1 MRFVFL
7 LTGILLVLVIG
18 WLVSSDRKHI
28 KFKKM
33 GIMFV
38 LQLVISFLCL
48 NTSGG
53 IKAMGAISS
62 FFNWLMIQ
70 AAGGINFVFGGLVI
84 QKGASVFF
92 LNVLMPIVFIS
103 ALVGILNYLK
113 ILPFIIKWTGYL
125 LNKLAGMGELES
137 YFAVSTAIL
146 GQPEVF
152 LTIKDTIPKLNEK
165 RLYTICASAMSAVSA
180 AVLASYMQL
189 VPGKFVVTAV
199 FLNILSALIVSCII
213 NPYDVTDE
221 ENQAVNAESAT
232 SDLTKEPFFQVVGN
246 YIQDGFNLAITVAAM
261 LIGFVAL
268 VTFLNSTCM
277 ALIHVSF
284 TQILGYIF
292 SPIAY
297 LMGVP
302 VKDIQQVGSLMA
314 TKMLTNEF
322 VALGELHK
330 IVHALSPKAVA
341 IISSY
346 LISFANF
353 SVIGIITGAI
363 KSISAKQGAFVAKF
377 SMKLLLGATL
387 ASILT
392 GTIVGLYF

>member
-1 MRFVFL
+1 MQFVFL
-7 LTGILLVLVIG
+7 LTGLALVFVIG

-28 KFKKM
+28 KFKRM
-33 GIMFV
+33 GIMFA
-38 LQLVISFLCL
+38 LQLLISFFCL

-53 IKAMGAISS
+53 IHLMGNISN
-62 FFNWLMIQ
+62 FFTWLMEQ
-70 AAGGINFVFGGLVI
+70 AAGGVNFVFGGLVV

-92 LNVLMPIVFIS
+92 LDVLMPIVFIS

-113 ILPFIIKWTGYL
+113 ILPFIIKWTGYF

-152 LTIKDTIPKLNEK
+152 LTIKEKIPKLDEK

-180 AVLASYMQL
+180 TVLASYMQL

-213 NPYDVTDE
+213 NPYEVSAE
-221 ENQAVNAESAT
+221 EEISVNTTESLDI
-232 SDLTKEPFFQVVGN
+232 SKKPFFQVLGD
-246 YIQDGFNLAITVAAM
+246 YIQDGFKLAITVAAM

-268 VTFLNSTCM
+268 VTFLNSTF
-277 ALIHVSF
+277 AAIFDIEF
-284 TQILGYIF
+284 TTILGYIF
-292 SPIAY
+292 SPIAF

-302 VKDIQQVGSLMA
+302 AEDITQVGSLMA
-314 TKMLTNEF
+314 SKILTNEF
-322 VALGELHK
+322 VALGELNQ
-330 IVHALSPKAVA
+330 VAENLSPKGEA

-353 SVIGIITGAI
+353 GVVGIITGSI
-363 KSISAKQGAFVAKF
+363 KSISEKQGGFVASF

>member
-1 MRFVFL
+1 MQFVFL
-7 LTGILLVLVIG
+7 LTGLALVFIIG
-18 WLVSSDRKHI
+18 WLVSSDRKQI

-33 GIMFV
+33 GIMFA
-38 LQLVISFLCL
+38 LQLIISFLCL

-53 IKAMGAISS
+53 VHVMENISA
-62 FFNWLMIQ
+62 FFGWLMEQ
-70 AAGGINFVFGGLVI
+70 AAGGVDFVFGGLMI

-92 LNVLMPIVFIS
+92 LDVLMPIVFIS

-152 LTIKDTIPKLNEK
+152 LTVKEKIPKLDEK

-199 FLNILSALIVSCII
+199 FLNILSALIVSCIV
-213 NPYDVTDE
+213 NPYDVSKE
-221 ENQAVNAESAT
+221 EELSVNAVETVDVSKES
-232 SDLTKEPFFQVVGN
+232 FFQVLGN
-246 YIQDGFNLAITVAAM
+246 YIQDGFQLAITVAAM

-268 VTFLNSTCM
+268 VTFLNSTF
-277 ALIHVSF
+277 AAIFNIEF
-284 TQILGYIF
+284 TTVLGYIF
-292 SPIAY
+292 SPIAF

-302 VKDIQQVGSLMA
+302 YADITQVGSLMA
-314 TKMLTNEF
+314 TKILTNEF
-322 VALGELHK
+322 VALGELNQ
-330 IVHALSPKAVA
+330 VAETLSPKGNA

-346 LISFANF
+346 LVSFANF
-353 SVIGIITGAI
+353 SVVGIITGSI
-363 KSISAKQGAFVAKF
+363 RSISEKQGGFVAKF

>member
-1 MRFVFL
+1 MQFVFL
-7 LTGILLVLVIG
+7 LTGLALVFAIG
-18 WLVSSDRKHI
+18 WLVSSDRSQI
-28 KFKKM
+28 KFKRM
-33 GIMFV
+33 GIMFA
-38 LQLVISFLCL
+38 LQLLISFLCL

-53 IKAMGAISS
+53 VQLMGSISN
-62 FFNWLMIQ
+62 FFSWLMEQ
-70 AAGGINFVFGGLVI
+70 AAGGVNFVFGGLVI
-84 QKGASVFF
+84 QKGATVFF
-92 LNVLMPIVFIS
+92 LDVLMPIVFIS

-152 LTIKDTIPKLNEK
+152 LTIKEKIPKLDEK

-180 AVLASYMQL
+180 TVLASYMQL

-213 NPYDVTDE
+213 NPYDVSSE
-221 ENQAVNAESAT
+221 EEFSANTAESLDV
-232 SDLTKEPFFQVVGN
+232 SKEPFFQVLGN
-246 YIQDGFNLAITVAAM
+246 YIQDGFKLATTVAAM

-268 VTFLNSTCM
+268 VTFLNSTF
-277 ALIHVSF
+277 AAIFNIEF
-284 TQILGYIF
+284 TTVLGYMF
-292 SPIAY
+292 SPVAF

-302 VKDIQQVGSLMA
+302 SEDITQVGSLMA
-314 TKMLTNEF
+314 TKILTNEF
-322 VALGELHK
+322 VALGELNQ
-330 IVHALSPKAVA
+330 VAETLSPKGNA

-353 SVIGIITGAI
+353 SVVGIITGSI
-363 KSISAKQGAFVAKF
+363 KSISEKQGGFVARF

>member
-1 MRFVFL
+1 MQFVFL
-7 LTGILLVLVIG
+7 LTGLALVFVIG

-28 KFKKM
+28 KFKRM
-33 GIMFV
+33 GIMFA
-38 LQLVISFLCL
+38 LQLLISFFCL

-53 IKAMGAISS
+53 IHLMGNISN
-62 FFNWLMIQ
+62 FFTWLMEQ
-70 AAGGINFVFGGLVI
+70 AADGVNFVFGGLVV

-92 LNVLMPIVFIS
+92 LDVLMPIVFIS

-113 ILPFIIKWTGYL
+113 ILPFIIKWTGYF

-152 LTIKDTIPKLNEK
+152 LTIKEKIPKLDEK

-180 AVLASYMQL
+180 TVLASYMQL

-213 NPYDVTDE
+213 NPYEVSAE
-221 ENQAVNAESAT
+221 EEISVNTTESLDI
-232 SDLTKEPFFQVVGN
+232 SKKPFFQVLGD
-246 YIQDGFNLAITVAAM
+246 YIQDGFKLAITVAAM

-268 VTFLNSTCM
+268 VTFLNSTF
-277 ALIHVSF
+277 AAIFDIEF
-284 TQILGYIF
+284 TTILGYIF
-292 SPIAY
+292 SPIAF

-302 VKDIQQVGSLMA
+302 AEDITQVGSLMA
-314 TKMLTNEF
+314 SKILTNEF
-322 VALGELHK
+322 VALGELNQ
-330 IVHALSPKAVA
+330 VAENLSPKGEA

-353 SVIGIITGAI
+353 GVVGIITGSI
-363 KSISAKQGAFVAKF
+363 KSISEKQGGFVASF

>member
-1 MRFVFL
+1 MQFVFL
-7 LTGILLVLVIG
+7 LTGLALVFAIG
-18 WLVSSDRKHI
+18 WLVSSDRSQI
-28 KFKKM
+28 KFKRM
-33 GIMFV
+33 GIMFA
-38 LQLVISFLCL
+38 LQLLISFLCL

-53 IKAMGAISS
+53 VQLMGSISN
-62 FFNWLMIQ
+62 FFSWLMEQ
-70 AAGGINFVFGGLVI
+70 AAGGVNFVFGGLVI

-92 LNVLMPIVFIS
+92 LDVLMPIVFIS

-152 LTIKDTIPKLNEK
+152 LTIKEKIPKLDEK

-180 AVLASYMQL
+180 TVLASYMQL

-199 FLNILSALIVSCII
+199 FLNILSALIVSCIV
-213 NPYDVTDE
+213 NPYEVSPE
-221 ENQAVNAESAT
+221 EELSVNTNESLAVS
-232 SDLTKEPFFQVVGN
+232 KEPFFQVLGN
-246 YIQDGFNLAITVAAM
+246 YIQDGFKLATTVAAM

-268 VTFLNSTCM
+268 VTFLNSTF
-277 ALIHVSF
+277 AAIFNIEF
-284 TQILGYIF
+284 TTVLGYMF
-292 SPIAY
+292 SPVAF

-302 VKDIQQVGSLMA
+302 SEDITQVGSLMA
-314 TKMLTNEF
+314 TKILTNEF
-322 VALGELHK
+322 VALGELNQ
-330 IVHALSPKAVA
+330 VAETLSPKGNA

-353 SVIGIITGAI
+353 SVVGIITGSI
-363 KSISAKQGAFVAKF
+363 KSISEKQGGFVARF

>member
-7 LTGILLVLVIG
+7 STGLALVFGIG
-18 WLVSSDRKHI
+18 WLVSSDRKNI

-33 GIMFV
+33 GIMFA

-48 NTSGG
+48 NTTGG
-53 IKAMGAISS
+53 IKLLSGISS
-62 FFNWLMIQ
+62 FFGWLMEQ
-70 AAGGINFVFGGLVI
+70 AAGGIDFVFGGLVI

-103 ALVGILNYLK
+103 ALVGILNYIK
-113 ILPFIIKWTGYL
+113 VLPFIIKWTGWA
-125 LNKLAGMGELES
+125 LNKVARMGELES
-137 YFAVSTAIL
+137 YFAISTAIL

-152 LTIKDTIPKLNEK
+152 LTVKDEIPKLNAK

-180 AVLASYMQL
+180 AVLAAYMEL

-199 FLNILSALIVSCII
+199 FLNILSALIVSCIV
-213 NPYDVTDE
+213 NPYDVGPEDE
-221 ENQAVNAESAT
+221 STRDELTGEV
-232 SDLTKEPFFQVVGN
+232 TKEPFFQVLGN
-246 YIQDGFNLAITVAAM
+246 YILQGFKLAVTVAAM

-268 VTFLNSTCM
+268 VTFLNSTFT
-277 ALIHVSF
+277 AILHISF

-292 SPIAY
+292 SPIAF

-302 VKDIQQVGSLMA
+302 VSDITEVGSLMA
-314 TKMLTNEF
+314 TKLLTNEF
-322 VALGELHK
+322 VAMGDLHQL
-330 IVHALSPKAVA
+330 AAQLTPKGNA

-346 LISFANF
+346 LVSFANF
-353 SVIGIITGAI
+353 SVVGIITGSI
-363 KSISAKQGAFVAKF
+363 KSISEKQSVSVAKF

>member
-1 MRFVFL
+1 M
-7 LTGILLVLVIG
+7 G

-28 KFKKM
+28 KFKRM
-33 GIMFV
+33 GIMFA
-38 LQLVISFLCL
+38 LQLLISFFCL

-53 IKAMGAISS
+53 IHLMGNISN
-62 FFNWLMIQ
+62 FFTWLMEQ
-70 AAGGINFVFGGLVI
+70 AAGGVNFVFGGLVV

-92 LNVLMPIVFIS
+92 LDVLMPIVFIS

-113 ILPFIIKWTGYL
+113 ILPFIIKWTGYF

-152 LTIKDTIPKLNEK
+152 LTIKEKIPKLDEK

-180 AVLASYMQL
+180 TVLASYMQL

-213 NPYDVTDE
+213 NPYEVSAE
-221 ENQAVNAESAT
+221 EEISVNTTESLDI
-232 SDLTKEPFFQVVGN
+232 SKKPFFQVLGD
-246 YIQDGFNLAITVAAM
+246 YIQDGFKLAITVAAM

-268 VTFLNSTCM
+268 VTFLNSTF
-277 ALIHVSF
+277 AAIFDIEF
-284 TQILGYIF
+284 TTILGYIF
-292 SPIAY
+292 SPIAF

-302 VKDIQQVGSLMA
+302 AEDITQVGSLMA
-314 TKMLTNEF
+314 SKILTNEF
-322 VALGELHK
+322 VALGELNQ
-330 IVHALSPKAVA
+330 VAENLSPKGEA

-353 SVIGIITGAI
+353 GVVGIITGSI
-363 KSISAKQGAFVAKF
+363 KSISEKQGGFVASF

>member
-1 MRFVFL
+1 
-7 LTGILLVLVIG
+7 
-18 WLVSSDRKHI
+18 
-28 KFKKM
+28 
-33 GIMFV
+33 MFV
-38 LQLVISFLCL
+38 LQLIISFLCL
-48 NTSGG
+48 NT
-53 IKAMGAISS
+53 
-62 FFNWLMIQ
+62 
-70 AAGGINFVFGGLVI
+70 AGGITAMEAISKFFSWLMSQADSGIDFVFGGLMI
-84 QKGASVFF
+84 QKNASVFF

-113 ILPFIIKWTGYL
+113 ILPFIVKWTGFL

-137 YFAVSTAIL
+137 YFAVSTTIL

-152 LTIKDTIPKLNEK
+152 LTIKETIPKLNEK

-199 FLNILSALIVSCII
+199 FLNILSALIVTCIV
-213 NPYDVTDE
+213 NPYDVTE
-221 ENQAVNAESAT
+221 KENEIIRMSANNT
-232 SDLTKEPFFQVVGN
+232 DNQHEPFFQVVGT
-246 YIQDGFNLAITVAAM
+246 YIQDGFNLAVTVAAM

-268 VTFLNSTCM
+268 VSFLNSTCS
-277 ALIHVSF
+277 AFFHISF

-292 SPIAY
+292 SPIAF

-302 VKDIQQVGSLMA
+302 AKDIQQVGSLMA

-322 VALGELHK
+322 VALGELNK
-330 IVHALSPKAVA
+330 LTTYLSPKAVA
-341 IISSY
+341 IASSY

-353 SVIGIITGAI
+353 SVIGIITGAV
-363 KSISAKQGAFVAKF
+363 KSISAKQGVFVAKF

-392 GTIVGLYF
+392 GSIVGLYF

>member
-1 MRFVFL
+1 MQFVFL
-7 LTGILLVLVIG
+7 LTGLALVFVIG

-28 KFKKM
+28 KFKRM
-33 GIMFV
+33 GIMFA
-38 LQLVISFLCL
+38 LQLLISFLCL

-53 IKAMGAISS
+53 VHLMGNISK
-62 FFNWLMIQ
+62 FFTWLMAQ
-70 AAGGINFVFGGLVI
+70 AAGGVDFVFGGLIV

-92 LNVLMPIVFIS
+92 LDVLMPIVFIS

-113 ILPFIIKWTGYL
+113 ILPFIIKWTGYF

-152 LTIKDTIPKLNEK
+152 LTIKEKIPKLDEK

-180 AVLASYMQL
+180 TVLASYMQL
-189 VPGKFVVTAV
+189 TPGKFVVTAV

-213 NPYDVTDE
+213 NPYEVSAE
-221 ENQAVNAESAT
+221 EEISVNTTESLDI
-232 SDLTKEPFFQVVGN
+232 SKKPFFQVLGD
-246 YIQDGFNLAITVAAM
+246 YIQDGFKLAITVAAM

-268 VTFLNSTCM
+268 VTFLNSTF
-277 ALIHVSF
+277 AAIFDIEF
-284 TQILGYIF
+284 TTILGYIF
-292 SPIAY
+292 SPIAF

-302 VKDIQQVGSLMA
+302 AEDITQVGSLMA
-314 TKMLTNEF
+314 SKILTNEF
-322 VALGELHK
+322 VALGELNQ
-330 IVHALSPKAVA
+330 VAETLTPKGNA

-353 SVIGIITGAI
+353 GVVGIITGSI
-363 KSISAKQGAFVAKF
+363 KSISEKQGGFVASF

>member
-1 MRFVFL
+1 
-7 LTGILLVLVIG
+7 
-18 WLVSSDRKHI
+18 
-28 KFKKM
+28 M
-33 GIMFV
+33 GIMFA
-38 LQLVISFLCL
+38 LQLLISFFCL

-53 IKAMGAISS
+53 IHLMGNISN
-62 FFNWLMIQ
+62 FFTWLMEQ
-70 AAGGINFVFGGLVI
+70 AAGGVNFVFGGLVV

-92 LNVLMPIVFIS
+92 LDVLMPIVFIS

-113 ILPFIIKWTGYL
+113 ILPFIIKWTGYF

-152 LTIKDTIPKLNEK
+152 LTIKEKIPKLDEK

-180 AVLASYMQL
+180 TVLASYMQL

-213 NPYDVTDE
+213 NPYEVSAE
-221 ENQAVNAESAT
+221 EEISVNTTESLDI
-232 SDLTKEPFFQVVGN
+232 SKKPFFQVLGD
-246 YIQDGFNLAITVAAM
+246 YIQDGFKLAITVAAM

-268 VTFLNSTCM
+268 VTFLNSTF
-277 ALIHVSF
+277 AAIFDIEF
-284 TQILGYIF
+284 TTILGYIF
-292 SPIAY
+292 SPIAF

-302 VKDIQQVGSLMA
+302 AEDITQVGSLMA
-314 TKMLTNEF
+314 SKILTNEF
-322 VALGELHK
+322 VALGELNQ
-330 IVHALSPKAVA
+330 VAENLSPKGEA

-353 SVIGIITGAI
+353 GVVGIITGSI
-363 KSISAKQGAFVAKF
+363 KSISEKQGGFVASF

>member
-1 MRFVFL
+1 MQFLFL
-7 LTGILLVLVIG
+7 LTGLAFVFAIG
-18 WLVSSDRKHI
+18 WLVSNDRKHI

-33 GIMFV
+33 GAMFV
-38 LQLVISFLCL
+38 LQLIISFLCL
-48 NTSGG
+48 KTSGG
-53 IKAMGAISS
+53 VSTMGAISS
-62 FFNWLMIQ
+62 FFSWLMVQ
-70 AAGGINFVFGGLVI
+70 AAGGVNFVFGGLVI

-113 ILPFIIKWTGYL
+113 ILPFIIKWTGFI

-152 LTIKDTIPKLNEK
+152 LTIKDTIPKLDEK

-199 FLNILSALIVSCII
+199 FLNILSALIVSCIV
-213 NPYDVTDE
+213 NPYDVTDAASIKIE
-221 ENQAVNAESAT
+221 TGME
-232 SDLTKEPFFQVVGN
+232 KEPFFQVIGN
-246 YIQDGFNLAITVAAM
+246 YIQDGFKLAVTVAAM

-268 VTFLNSTCM
+268 ITFLNNTF
-277 ALIHVSF
+277 AIIFHISF
-284 TQILGYIF
+284 TNFLGYLF
-292 SPIAY
+292 SPIAFI
-297 LMGVP
+297 MGVP
-302 VKDIQQVGSLMA
+302 MKDITKVGSLMA
-314 TKMLTNEF
+314 TKILTNEF
-322 VALGELHK
+322 VALGELNK
-330 IVHALSPKAVA
+330 IAATLSPKANA

-346 LISFANF
+346 LVSFANF
-353 SVIGIITGAI
+353 SVIGIITG
-363 KSISAKQGAFVAKF
+363 SIRSINQKAGTFVSKF

>member
-1 MRFVFL
+1 MQFLFL
-7 LTGILLVLVIG
+7 LTGLAFVFVIG
-18 WLVSSDRKHI
+18 WLVSNDRKHI
-28 KFKKM
+28 KYRKM
-33 GIMFV
+33 AVMFI
-38 LQLVISFLCL
+38 LQLIISFLCL
-48 NTSGG
+48 KTSGG
-53 IKAMGAISS
+53 VSTMAAISN
-62 FFNWLMIQ
+62 FFSWLMVQ
-70 AAGGINFVFGGLVI
+70 AAGGVNFVFGGLVI

-113 ILPFIIKWTGYL
+113 ILPFIIKWTGFI

-152 LTIKDTIPKLNEK
+152 LTIKDIIPKLDEK

-199 FLNILSALIVSCII
+199 FLNILSALIVSCIV
-213 NPYDVTDE
+213 NPYDVSAE
-221 ENQAVNAESAT
+221 ETISVNNIET
-232 SDLTKEPFFQVVGN
+232 GVEKEPFFQVVGN
-246 YIQDGFNLAITVAAM
+246 YIQDGFKLAITVAAM

-268 VTFLNSTCM
+268 ITFLNNTF
-277 ALIHVSF
+277 ALIFHISF
-284 TQILGYIF
+284 TNFLGYIF
-292 SPIAY
+292 APIAY

-302 VKDIQQVGSLMA
+302 AADITKVGGLMA
-314 TKMLTNEF
+314 TKILTNEF
-322 VALGELHK
+322 VALGELNK
-330 IVHALSPKAVA
+330 IAATLSPKANA

-346 LISFANF
+346 LVSFANF
-353 SVIGIITGAI
+353 SVIGIITGSI
-363 KSISAKQGAFVAKF
+363 RSISQKSGTLVSKF

>member
-1 MRFVFL
+1 MQFVFL
-7 LTGILLVLVIG
+7 LTGLALVFVIG

-28 KFKKM
+28 KFKRM
-33 GIMFV
+33 GIMFA
-38 LQLVISFLCL
+38 LQLLISFFCL

-53 IKAMGAISS
+53 IHLMGNISN
-62 FFNWLMIQ
+62 FFTWLMEQ
-70 AAGGINFVFGGLVI
+70 AAGGVNFVFGGLVV

-92 LNVLMPIVFIS
+92 LDVLMPIVFIS

-113 ILPFIIKWTGYL
+113 ILPFIIKWTGYF

-152 LTIKDTIPKLNEK
+152 LTIKEKIPKLDEK

-180 AVLASYMQL
+180 TVLASYMQL

-213 NPYDVTDE
+213 NPYEVSAE
-221 ENQAVNAESAT
+221 EEISVNTTESL
-232 SDLTKEPFFQVVGN
+232 DIFKKPFFQVLGD
-246 YIQDGFNLAITVAAM
+246 YIQDGFKLAITVAAM

-268 VTFLNSTCM
+268 VTFLNSTF
-277 ALIHVSF
+277 AAIFDIEF
-284 TQILGYIF
+284 TTILGYIF
-292 SPIAY
+292 SPIAF

-302 VKDIQQVGSLMA
+302 AEDITQVGSLMA
-314 TKMLTNEF
+314 SKILTNEF
-322 VALGELHK
+322 VALGELNQ
-330 IVHALSPKAVA
+330 VAENLSPKGEA

-353 SVIGIITGAI
+353 GVVGIITGSI
-363 KSISAKQGAFVAKF
+363 KSISEKQGGFVASF

>member
-1 MRFVFL
+1 MQFVFL
-7 LTGILLVLVIG
+7 LTGLALVFVIG

-28 KFKKM
+28 KFKRM
-33 GIMFV
+33 GIMFA
-38 LQLVISFLCL
+38 LQLLISFFCL

-53 IKAMGAISS
+53 IHLMGNISN
-62 FFNWLMIQ
+62 FFTWLMEQ
-70 AAGGINFVFGGLVI
+70 AAGGVNFVFGGLVV

-92 LNVLMPIVFIS
+92 LDVLMPIVFIS

-113 ILPFIIKWTGYL
+113 ILPFIIKWTGYF

-152 LTIKDTIPKLNEK
+152 LTIKEKIPKLDEK

-180 AVLASYMQL
+180 TVLASYMQL

-213 NPYDVTDE
+213 NPYEVSAE
-221 ENQAVNAESAT
+221 EEISVNTTESLDI
-232 SDLTKEPFFQVVGN
+232 SKKPFFQVLGD
-246 YIQDGFNLAITVAAM
+246 YIQDGFKLAITVAAM

-268 VTFLNSTCM
+268 VTFLNSTF
-277 ALIHVSF
+277 AAIFDIEF
-284 TQILGYIF
+284 TTILGYLF
-292 SPIAY
+292 SPIAF

-302 VKDIQQVGSLMA
+302 AEDITQVGSLMA
-314 TKMLTNEF
+314 SKILTNEF
-322 VALGELHK
+322 VALGELNQ
-330 IVHALSPKAVA
+330 VAENLSPKGEA

-353 SVIGIITGAI
+353 GVVGIITGSI
-363 KSISAKQGAFVAKF
+363 KSISEKQGGFVASF

>member
-1 MRFVFL
+1 MQFVFL
-7 LTGILLVLVIG
+7 LTGISLVLIIG

-28 KFKKM
+28 RFKKM
-33 GIMFV
+33 GIMFA

-53 IKAMGAISS
+53 IKVMGAISN
-62 FFNWLMIQ
+62 FFNWLMVQ
-70 AAGGINFVFGGLVI
+70 AAGGVNFVFGGLMI

-125 LNKLAGMGELES
+125 LNKLVGMGELES
-137 YFAVSTAIL
+137 YFAVSTTIL

-152 LTIKDTIPKLNEK
+152 LTIKDTIPKLDEK
-165 RLYTICASAMSAVSA
+165 RLYTICASALNAISA

-199 FLNILSALIVSCII
+199 FLNILSSLIVSCVI
-213 NPYDVTDE
+213 NPYDVTEE
-221 ENQAVNAESAT
+221 ENKAINAQAAT
-232 SDLTKEPFFQVVGN
+232 SDISKEPFFQVLGN

-268 VTFLNSTCM
+268 ITFLNSACT
-277 ALIHVSF
+277 AIIHISF
-284 TQILGYIF
+284 TQIMGYIF
-292 SPIAY
+292 APVAY
-297 LMGVP
+297 VMGVP
-302 VKDIQQVGSLMA
+302 AGDIQQVGSLMA

-322 VALGELHK
+322 VALGQLHK
-330 IVHALSPKAVA
+330 IVHLLSPKGAA

-346 LISFANF
+346 LISFANLGT
-353 SVIGIITGAI
+353 IGIITGAI
-363 KSISAKQGAFVAKF
+363 KSINAKQGAFIAKV

-392 GTIVGLYF
+392 ATIVGLYF